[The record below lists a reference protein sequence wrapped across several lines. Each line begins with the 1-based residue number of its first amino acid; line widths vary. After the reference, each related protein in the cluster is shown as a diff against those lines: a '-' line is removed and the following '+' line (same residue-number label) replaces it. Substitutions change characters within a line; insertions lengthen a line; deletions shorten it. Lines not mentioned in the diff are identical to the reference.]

1 VLPLR
6 AGVGGRHTSTDVF
19 EELQQLTVEP
29 LHRLT
34 GHLQQLVAGRL
45 WLKVIIGMVA
55 GVGVGFVLGPEVNLV
70 APERAHAMVSWL
82 SLPGLV
88 FLGLIQMIVI
98 ALVFAS
104 IIRGLGASDNVAQLK
119 ALGLRAAVYFVF
131 TSALAIGLG
140 LGVALLIQPGSFI
153 DGSALAGAA
162 PDVPTL
168 AQDDVPIP
176 ERVAGLLPDNP
187 IAAMA
192 EGQLLEIVIFAIVVG
207 IALVSM
213 PVANS
218 KPLFDLLGA
227 VQAVCMTVV
236 KWGMRLAPL
245 AVFGLMTRVTAT
257 MGLET
262 LAGMGVYVGTVL
274 AGLAALLGA
283 YLLLVGLVARM
294 SPWKFL
300 GAARE
305 VQLLAFSTSSSAA
318 VMPLKTA
325 EEKLGV
331 RPRSARFLI
340 PLGATVN
347 MDGTALYQGVATIFL
362 AQAFDID
369 LSVGQMLLVVVTA
382 VAASI
387 GAPATPGVGIVVLAT
402 VLSGVGI
409 PTAGIAIILG
419 VDRILDMSRTAVNV
433 TGDLTAALV
442 LDRWLGEDLP
452 PAAPGEAAPADAV
465 APEPKDDATS

>member
-1 VLPLR
+1 M
-6 AGVGGRHTSTDVF
+6 F
-19 EELQQLTVEP
+19 EELTHLTIEP

-45 WLKVIIGMVA
+45 WLKVLIGMFA
-55 GVGVGFVLGPEVNLV
+55 GVGVGFALGPEVGLV
-70 APERAHAMVSWL
+70 APAQARAAVSWL
-82 SLPGLV
+82 SLPGLL
-88 FLGLIQMIVI
+88 FLALIQMIVI

-104 IIRGLGASDNVAQLK
+104 IIRGLGASDNIGQLK
-119 ALGLRAAVYFVF
+119 ALGLRAAAYFVF

-140 LGVALLIQPGSFI
+140 LGVALLIEPGSFI
-153 DGSALAGAA
+153 DGASLAGSA
-162 PDVPTL
+162 PEVTTLATQDVP
-168 AQDDVPIP
+168 VP

-213 PVANS
+213 PVERS
-218 KPLFDLLGA
+218 RPLFDLLGA
-227 VQAVCMTVV
+227 IQEVCMTVV

-257 MGLET
+257 MGLDS

-274 AGLAALLGA
+274 LGLLLLVVA

-294 SPWKFL
+294 SPLKFL
-300 GAARE
+300 AAARE

-318 VMPLKTA
+318 VMPLSLKTA

-362 AQAFDID
+362 AQAFAID
-369 LSVGQMLLVVVTA
+369 LSVGQLLLVVVTA

-442 LDRWLGEDLP
+442 LDRWLGEDLSTV
-452 PAAPGEAAPADAV
+452 AASEPSAEDGPDAA
-465 APEPKDDATS
+465 